1 MRILDSERIS
11 SHFTSPW
18 AGKLIVAVDESL
30 IDTDKPT
37 VTNRLKM
44 IATNPTIPLE
54 GKGKDAKEVPNISK
68 LIMCSNDES
77 NFMKI
82 DNPRMADKMAEEIP
96 AFLYFLKNRQLYY
109 PEKSR
114 LYFDEK
120 IYDTPALDKIK
131 RRTENG
137 LVKNLKDVI
146 RNQFT
151 YMHSDTINMS
161 LSVLYELV
169 SEQYKY
175 ADRLKIAEYLRD
187 NGYRTGCAKMFSWR
201 RSISLPEISDKDR
214 FYTFKASDWM
224 TQEEFEELR
233 SEIEAIPKYDSDDD
247 DDLYDEEKLLAEE
260 LPFGN

>member
-82 DNPRMADKMAEEIP
+82 D
-96 AFLYFLKNRQLYY
+96 
-109 PEKSR
+109 
-114 LYFDEK
+114 
-120 IYDTPALDKIK
+120 
-131 RRTENG
+131 
-137 LVKNLKDVI
+137 
-146 RNQFT
+146 
-151 YMHSDTINMS
+151 
-161 LSVLYELV
+161 
-169 SEQYKY
+169 
-175 ADRLKIAEYLRD
+175 KIAFVSSRYHRFLRKKTILAWQTRWRRKYLR
-187 NGYRTGCAKMFSWR
+187 
-201 RSISLPEISDKDR
+201 
-214 FYTFKASDWM
+214 FYIF
-224 TQEEFEELR
+224 
-233 SEIEAIPKYDSDDD
+233 
-247 DDLYDEEKLLAEE
+247 
-260 LPFGN
+260 

>member
-1 MRILDSERIS
+1 
-11 SHFTSPW
+11 
-18 AGKLIVAVDESL
+18 
-30 IDTDKPT
+30 
-37 VTNRLKM
+37 
-44 IATNPTIPLE
+44 
-54 GKGKDAKEVPNISK
+54 
-68 LIMCSNDES
+68 
-77 NFMKI
+77 
-82 DNPRMADKMAEEIP
+82 MADKMAEEIP